1 MKQFFPYSVCNNYY
15 YCWGQRSI
23 RTYHSHYLSEI
34 YYFHSGSGEYI
45 LGDTIIQLTPGD
57 LIIMDGLTPHGP
69 KFGSLQD
76 EFIRT
81 MFQFEP
87 YAARL
92 FEQQN
97 GINLLRPFEEL
108 RNCKLH
114 LEGEEKEEFEHILK
128 RFNRFYRK
136 KDIVNSGRFLMA
148 FYDMLL
154 IIYEKCQDR
163 CTGTGASLTDKENM
177 VRKVMDYVEQSFAE
191 EITLDSLVKQFH
203 VSKQYLSKI
212 FREITGLTIMEY
224 IYRRRIN
231 QAKILFYLEK
241 ENAVTDVCFKVGF
254 KNLSHFSRKFKLQ
267 EGLPPEQYRRMV
279 HRTG

>member
-1 MKQFFPYSVCNNYY
+1 MVDVKQFFPYSVCNNYY

-34 YYFHSGSGEYI
+34 YYFH
-45 LGDTIIQLTPGD
+45 
-57 LIIMDGLTPHGP
+57 
-69 KFGSLQD
+69 
-76 EFIRT
+76 
-81 MFQFEP
+81 
-87 YAARL
+87 
-92 FEQQN
+92 
-97 GINLLRPFEEL
+97 
-108 RNCKLH
+108 
-114 LEGEEKEEFEHILK
+114 
-128 RFNRFYRK
+128 
-136 KDIVNSGRFLMA
+136 SGRFLMA

-177 VRKVMDYVEQSFAE
+177 VRKVMDYVEQNFAE

-254 KNLSHFSRKFKLQ
+254 KHLSQIVIYDTTGESVELLKEKYGNKLEEKFPNYDFIIIQ
-267 EGLPPEQYRRMV
+267 EE
-279 HRTG
+279 